1 MIETDRIQRETEMS
15 KGALVR
21 SREYYSGSWILSCSK
36 KLFSGR
42 LDSFSTHISWQRKRR
57 DDYIDI
63 TKS

>member
-21 SREYYSGSWILSCSK
+21 SKEYYSGILSCTK

-42 LDSFSTHISWQRKRR
+42 LESFSTHISWQRKRR